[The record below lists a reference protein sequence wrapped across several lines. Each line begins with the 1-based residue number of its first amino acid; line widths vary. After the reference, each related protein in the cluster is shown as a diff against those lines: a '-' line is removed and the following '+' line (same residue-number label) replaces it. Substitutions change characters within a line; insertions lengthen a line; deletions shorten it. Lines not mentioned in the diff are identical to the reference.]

1 MGFST
6 PDAKPPA
13 QRPERRVEVKP
24 DDVQLGSEADMT
36 GGSDLKRKGKRS
48 LTRPAGS
55 VAGGGAGGLQV

>member
-13 QRPERRVEVKP
+13 QRPERRVEVNP

-36 GGSDLKRKGKRS
+36 SGTDLKRQGKRS

-55 VAGGGAGGLQV
+55 SGASGGGLQV